1 VQASCSL
8 SLALAWDG
16 ELTRAEALIQ
26 EGLRE
31 LPPGSQYDFDRFF
44 CLRRGSEV
52 AQHLGN
58 SQQALARIQTARKIL
73 SQSAFN
79 SDTLELHSLTELAD
93 AYRMSGQPQVADAT
107 FDPAARLLSL
117 LGPDDTQSGDVLFN
131 EWALT
136 LDKLGRP
143 LEAERSLALPCDISP
158 PDQPKPL
165 TMILKNFATT
175 FCQLGRLDEAADN
188 GERV

>member
-1 VQASCSL
+1 MISIGDQYSIQEQPAKARRVLEEAYRLSRALHDISTRVQASCS

-58 SQQALARIQTARKIL
+58 SQQALAQIQTAREIL
-73 SQSAFN
+73 RQSAFN

-93 AYRMSGQPQVADAT
+93 AYRMSGQLQVADAT
-107 FDPAARLLSL
+107 FEKPPGYSRS
-117 LGPDDTQSGDVLFN
+117 
-131 EWALT
+131 WAET
-136 LDKLGRP
+136 IR
-143 LEAERSLALPCDISP
+143 
-158 PDQPKPL
+158 KPVPSCSMTGL
-165 TMILKNFATT
+165 
-175 FCQLGRLDEAADN
+175 
-188 GERV
+188 